1 MQVALLHA
9 PTIETC
15 AFVLFVSTKSSGG
28 KNTAL
33 ARGQARK
40 RIQTCMQ
47 QEDSNRYIFSRSVT
61 HNYKSSYFLQ
71 AICFGSIPN
80 IMGLS

>member
-15 AFVLFVSTKSSGG
+15 AFVLFVSTKSSGER
-28 KNTAL
+28 NTAL
-33 ARGQARK
+33 ARGQAGK

-47 QEDSNRYIFSRSVT
+47 QEDSKRYIF
-61 HNYKSSYFLQ
+61 LQ
-71 AICFGSIPN
+71 LYIDKFVWRVN
-80 IMGLS
+80 LT